1 MCRTELRVW
10 CECKTRHMKCII
22 YIHVSLCLRET
33 GTLLLYNDKYV
44 NCLYAITCCL
54 HPCSLLYNLYLL
66 FRFAVHS
73 TLCHVDFEPASI
85 YVEVSWSLC
94 LCVCT
99 VNDQTLYSAMYKT
112 SAVKRES
119 VRDEWVYK
127 IFKGKKCY
135 RQLLFFQIPNHLPKL
150 EFFNRKKTSVV
161 LHFCR
166 VLLI

>member
-1 MCRTELRVW
+1 M
-10 CECKTRHMKCII
+10 
-22 YIHVSLCLRET
+22 SACLRET
-33 GTLLLYNDKYV
+33 GTLLLYNEKYV

-66 FRFAVHS
+66 FWFAVHS
-73 TLCHVDFEPASI
+73 TLCHHVDFEPASI

-99 VNDQTLYSAMYKT
+99 VNDQTLYFAMYKT
-112 SAVKRES
+112 SAVKRDS

-127 IFKGKKCY
+127 IFKSKKCY

-150 EFFNRKKTSVV
+150 EFFNRKDISSAS
-161 LHFCR
+161 
-166 VLLI
+166 LL